1 MVLTVSSASALAME
15 RRKCV
20 DLRASSFKFQGIL
33 RYLPANRHD
42 FFRCGNEGSGPAAA
56 ECKPLPSKP
65 PSQNDDMV
73 DDDLAKLIAEA
84 FAARPK
90 FYAEPV
96 FNVR

>member
-1 MVLTVSSASALAME
+1 MCGLAG
-15 RRKCV
+15 
-20 DLRASSFKFQGIL
+20 FKFQGIL